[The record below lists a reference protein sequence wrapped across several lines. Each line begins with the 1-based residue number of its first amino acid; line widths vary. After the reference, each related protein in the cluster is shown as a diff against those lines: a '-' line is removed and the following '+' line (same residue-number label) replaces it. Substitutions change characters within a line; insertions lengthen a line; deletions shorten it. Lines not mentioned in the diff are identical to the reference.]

1 MTPLTY
7 LFYGIKHEIQSSIV
21 GKLGEAEGAKFLIRF
36 SFHGGNKGEGK
47 DDGVFD
53 EIGDIKDQ
61 GPAPRFSV
69 HDSESVGDPKA
80 PERCGRQSVGQI
92 IAVIKKMVGAIAVL
106 ALAAHSLTLGDYG
119 LSAAQS
125 YRRLLGDAG
134 PGDDFLGVY
143 FVQSVRLPRT
153 IAGIGVGAALGLS
166 GRLFQVVSSNALGSP
181 DIVGFTAGSASGALV
196 AIIVLGSTPV
206 ATSIGAV
213 IGGVVSGALILALAG
228 GTRLAGTRVVLVGI
242 GVSAAL
248 RALNS
253 LLLVKAPLEAAQRAQ
268 MWSAGSLSG
277 VTTVRVVALVAAL
290 AACLPALTWLS
301 RPLSLIPLGDDAATA
316 LGARTGRTRLVAV
329 CTGIVLVSMATA
341 VAGPVAFVALA
352 APHVAHRLT
361 GAPGSLL
368 APSAAVGALLVLGSD
383 IVAQRLI
390 APGELAVG
398 VVTGCAGG
406 VYLLVLLAHEYRR
419 NRI

>member
-1 MTPLTY
+1 MSGKSGRPARARYAVARAAGL
-7 LFYGIKHEIQSSIV
+7 SIRAHRRSALV
-21 GKLGEAEGAKFLIRF
+21 TAA
-36 SFHGGNKGEGK
+36 
-47 DDGVFD
+47 
-53 EIGDIKDQ
+53 
-61 GPAPRFSV
+61 
-69 HDSESVGDPKA
+69 
-80 PERCGRQSVGQI
+80 
-92 IAVIKKMVGAIAVL
+92 AVVAVL

-119 LSAAQS
+119 LSAAES

-206 ATSIGAV
+206 ATAIGAV

-228 GTRLAGTRVVLVGI
+228 GTRLAGARVVLVGI

-277 VTTVRVVALVAAL
+277 VTTVRTVALVAAL

-352 APHVAHRLT
+352 APHIAHRLT

>member
-1 MTPLTY
+1 MSGRSGRPARARYAVARAAGL
-7 LFYGIKHEIQSSIV
+7 SIRAHRRSALV
-21 GKLGEAEGAKFLIRF
+21 TTA
-36 SFHGGNKGEGK
+36 
-47 DDGVFD
+47 
-53 EIGDIKDQ
+53 
-61 GPAPRFSV
+61 
-69 HDSESVGDPKA
+69 
-80 PERCGRQSVGQI
+80 
-92 IAVIKKMVGAIAVL
+92 AVVAVL
-106 ALAAHSLTLGDYG
+106 ALAAHSLALGDYG
-119 LSAAQS
+119 LSAAES

-206 ATSIGAV
+206 ATAIGAV

-228 GTRLAGTRVVLVGI
+228 GTRLAGARVVLVGI

-277 VTTVRVVALVAAL
+277 VTTVRTVALVAAL

-368 APSAAVGALLVLGSD
+368 AP
-383 IVAQRLI
+383 
-390 APGELAVG
+390 GELAVG

-406 VYLLVLLAHEYRR
+406 VYLLVLLAREYRR